1 MEVTYDRLLT
11 VMLLTL
17 LTPVIFAVQ
26 LENVCAVRFSPALP
40 PAAGLL
46 VTVAVNWEV
55 VQVTLELPETNVA
68 LVPLFRLAVTT
79 SPTAT
84 FAPPTDPVVSTF
96 EPAAFAGDAM
106 KKPAAATVSRT
117 AADLANK
124 RMDVAFLGRGAGR
137 GRDRAPAVAC

>member
-1 MEVTYDRLLT
+1 
-11 VMLLTL
+11 MLLTR
-17 LTPVIFAVQ
+17 LTPTMWAVQ
-26 LENVCAVRFSPALP
+26 LLNVCAVSDSPALP

-46 VTVAVNWEV
+46 VTVAVNCEV
-55 VQVTLELPETNVA
+55 VHVTVELPETNEA
-68 LVPLFRLAVTT
+68 LVPLFRLAEAT

-84 FAPPTDPVVSTF
+84 LGPPTEPVVSTL

-124 RMDVAFLGRGAGR
+124 RMGVAFLGRGSGR